1 MNRVKTFL
9 RKPTVTL
16 IMAVTRIGGLLAI
29 VKLITV
35 NLYFLHGYLFE
46 RELAKINREIPAV
59 L

>member
-1 MNRVKTFL
+1 
-9 RKPTVTL
+9 
-16 IMAVTRIGGLLAI
+16 MAVTRIGGLLAI

>member
-1 MNRVKTFL
+1 
-9 RKPTVTL
+9 
-16 IMAVTRIGGLLAI
+16 MAVTRIGGLLAI

-46 RELAKINREIPAV
+46 RELAKINRKIPAV